1 MLQNIYQ
8 NSTRQLTTKL
18 YTGHYYDFMIHRG
31 GALNSINL
39 KDLLITDF
47 KCPFNFKD
55 NGRIEST
62 TQWKNSVNNG
72 AELNDIGF
80 TGVDNGFITY
90 DKTKITNKEF
100 LEIFTNSKYVIP
112 PSDFNFFMS
121 PISGNTGRFEFPISY
136 IESDNECYLSFK
148 GGFYQGFYKLEEFDY
163 EVLPNDIL
171 SNRIIHF
178 ELRPR
183 SDYEVKENT
192 INALHPENK
201 GIFFYMGVRAENKM
215 AVFYNEGKNNLDQFI
230 KDPNHKDIEN
240 PKNKPYVADELDPH
254 DYFKDEYNSPMDCST
269 GDENPDEPADNPLG
283 CKCKEKYS
291 NSVNNFYSDTTTWI
305 NDCCSCE
312 KPEPDECGN
321 YFKDGYTN
329 DYAQNG
335 DEIFNIGTDDK
346 NTTNNSNNHK
356 SESINKD
363 EYSYNTGTCEAK
375 LPIIKDCSCKEKDKS
390 ETTTSDSHICNI
402 YEDGTTWINNC
413 KGGCNCSSGDCEC
426 KTIDCNNFFGDDYM
440 LNSGCG
446 KGNASLDDDYMS
458 KDIKLDEDE
467 LKKTLSDSEGHII
480 SKKGYFD
487 IKTDNKFLMF
497 DRTPNGVTTKTYQEG
512 MEVILE
518 GRNDVD
524 VNLFEI
530 MNRTSTGYTTNTI
543 EEYYET
549 HTKPYDIYKDIK
561 NNTFALR
568 ITDDGA
574 IGYRYGVLDCNNE
587 NHYSIIEEYSKDG
600 IVKFDEWNTINVR
613 FVMLTPKTSK
623 CNKKKR
629 KMKLM
634 IYVNGFL
641 KLVSK
646 DLDSFNF
653 HGIDDCKEKQEG
665 VPYSLSLGGG
675 TLGLLEMITPDYYKV
690 SNYLF
695 PIEKDFCGSFIGD
708 IKRFSIYEGFTD
720 YSSILNYLS

>member
-8 NSTRQLTTKL
+8 NSIRQLATKL

-31 GALNSINL
+31 GSLNSASPKN
-39 KDLLITDF
+39 LLIAEF
-47 KCPFNFKD
+47 KCPFNFKS
-55 NGRIEST
+55 NGRIESS
-62 TQWKNSVNNG
+62 TQWKNSLNKG
-72 AELNDIGF
+72 AELYDIGF
-80 TGVDNGFITY
+80 TGIDNGFITY
-90 DKTKITNKEF
+90 DKTRITNKEF

-121 PISGNTGRFEFPISY
+121 PVSGNTGRFDFPMNYVESEEDCY
-136 IESDNECYLSFK
+136 ISFK
-148 GGFYQGFYKLEEFDY
+148 GGFYQGFYKLEDFDY

-171 SNRIIHF
+171 SNRILHF

-183 SDYEVKENT
+183 SDYGVKANT

-201 GIFFYMGVRAENKM
+201 GIFFYMGIRAENKM
-215 AVFYNEGKNNLDQFI
+215 AVFYNEGKDELNQFI
-230 KDPNHKDIEN
+230 KDPNHKDIET
-240 PKNKPYVADELDPH
+240 PKNKPYVADELDQH
-254 DYFKDEYNSPMDCST
+254 DYFKDEYNSSMDCST
-269 GDENPDEPADNPLG
+269 KDSSIDKPENPSECNCNND
-283 CKCKEKYS
+283 KYT
-291 NSVNNFYSDTTTWI
+291 NSVNNFYSDTTSWI
-305 NDCCSCE
+305 NDCCSCD
-312 KPEPDECGN
+312 KPEPDECSN
-321 YFKDGYTN
+321 YFKDGYTD
-329 DYAQNG
+329 DYAQTEDFVFDTN
-335 DEIFNIGTDDK
+335 DDNEHTSDGSNSRKTASAHK
-346 NTTNNSNNHK
+346 N
-356 SESINKD
+356 D
-363 EYSYNTGTCEAK
+363 YSYNTGACSAK
-375 LPIIKDCSCKEKDKS
+375 LPIIIDCTCKDKEKS
-390 ETTTSDSHICNI
+390 ETIPPEGVIHNM

-413 KGGCNCSSGDCEC
+413 KGGCNCDSGDCEC
-426 KTIDCNNFFGDDYM
+426 KTIDCNNFFGDDY
-440 LNSGCG
+440 LFNKCG
-446 KGNASLDDDYMS
+446 EGNTSLDDGYMS

-480 SKKGYFD
+480 SKKGYYD

-518 GRNDVD
+518 GRNDAD

-543 EEYYET
+543 ESYYET
-549 HTKPYDIYKDIK
+549 HTKPYDIYKDIR

-568 ITDDGA
+568 ITDNGA

-600 IVKFDEWNTINVR
+600 IVKSNEWNSVNVR
-613 FVMLTPKTSK
+613 FVLLTPKTSK
-623 CNKKKR
+623 CDKKKR
-629 KMKLM
+629 KMKIM

-646 DLDSFNF
+646 ELDSFNF

-695 PIEKDFCGSFIGD
+695 PIERDFCGSFIGD
-708 IKRFSIYEGFTD
+708 IKCFSIYEGFAD